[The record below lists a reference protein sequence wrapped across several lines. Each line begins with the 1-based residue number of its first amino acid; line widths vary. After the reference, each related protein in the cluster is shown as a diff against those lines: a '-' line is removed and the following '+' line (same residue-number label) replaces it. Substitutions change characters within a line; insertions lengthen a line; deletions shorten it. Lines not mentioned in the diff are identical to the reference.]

1 MLKYLKEMHKVN
13 FMKIVI
19 SGFYGAGNLGDE
31 SILSSIL
38 SSIKKQSPNAE
49 FTILSLNP
57 VETSKLY
64 SVDAVFRPDFGP
76 KWFQTDF
83 KKMWNA
89 IKSSDLVIIGG
100 GGLLED
106 IHNYFSI
113 PRYLHTVIL
122 AKLFRKPVMF
132 YSVGVGPISNKLS
145 KFMVRSVCNISDI
158 ITVRDQK
165 SKEILDSLGVSNV
178 PILVSED
185 PVFLLES
192 VDSGLA
198 KKILIKEKVPLDKP
212 LIGVSVR
219 QIEWCNPNYSNLA
232 KFLDYLISSLDV
244 TVVFVPFGRDGSP
257 TDLDLSRQIID
268 QMKHNAYVLEEVYSP
283 SEILGIIKQFDFLI
297 GMRFH
302 SLMMGATTGVP
313 TLGICYLPKVE
324 ILLAKLGYSEHHYI
338 KGDFSDLTYENLLV
352 KFKLISVDKEKIMK
366 MHKEALLAIKH
377 KALKPSLLINNIETK
392 KVSKIKL
399 VALIYLLFTEI
410 ILFGFFQI
418 VRSYRNRRRSGTI

>member
-1 MLKYLKEMHKVN
+1 
-13 FMKIVI
+13 
-19 SGFYGAGNLGDE
+19 
-31 SILSSIL
+31 LSSIL

-57 VETSKLY
+57 VETSELY
-64 SVDAVFRPDFGP
+64 SVNAVFRPDFGP

-106 IHNYFSI
+106 THNYFSI

-145 KFMVRSVCNISDI
+145 KFMVQSICNISDI

-165 SKEILDSLGVSNV
+165 SKEILDLLGVSNV

-185 PVFLLES
+185 PVFLLEA
-192 VDSGLA
+192 VDSSLA
-198 KKILIKEKVPLDKP
+198 KKILLREKVPLDKP

-232 KFLDYLISSLDV
+232 KFLDYLITSLDV

-257 TDLDLSRQIID
+257 TDLDLSRQV
-268 QMKHNAYVLEEVYSP
+268 MKHNAYVLEEVYSP

-302 SLMMGATTGVP
+302 SLMMGATTSVP
-313 TLGICYLPKVE
+313 ILGICYLPKVE
-324 ILLAKLGYSEHHYI
+324 ILLTKLGYNGHHYV
-338 KGDFSDLTYENLLV
+338 KGDFSDLTYEDLLE
-352 KFKLISVDKEKIMK
+352 KFKLISVDKEKIMST
-366 MHKEALLAIKH
+366 HKEALSAIKY
-377 KALKPSLLINNIETK
+377 KALKPSLMINKIENK
-392 KVSKIKL
+392 NVPKIKL
-399 VALIYLLFTEI
+399 IALINLFFFEI

-418 VRSYRNRRRSGTI
+418 VRSYKHRRRSSTIC

>member
-1 MLKYLKEMHKVN
+1 
-13 FMKIVI
+13 MKIVI

-57 VETSKLY
+57 VETRKLY
-64 SVDAVFRPDFGP
+64 SVNAVFRPDFGP

-83 KKMWNA
+83 KEMLNA
-89 IKSSDLVIIGG
+89 IKKSDLVIIGG

-106 IHNYFSI
+106 VHNYFSI

-132 YSVGVGPISNKLS
+132 YSVGVGPISNKVS
-145 KFMVRSVCNISDI
+145 KFMVRSICSISDL

-165 SKEILDSLGVSNV
+165 SKEILDHLGISKV
-178 PILVSED
+178 PIIVSED
-185 PVFLLES
+185 PVFLLEAI
-192 VDSGLA
+192 DSNLA
-198 KKILIKEKVPLDKP
+198 KKILIKEKIPLNKP

-219 QIEWCNPNYSNLA
+219 QIEWHNLNYSCLA
-232 KFLDYLISSLDV
+232 KFLDYLVSSQDV
-244 TVVFVPFGRDGSP
+244 NIVFVPFGREASP

-268 QMKHNAYVLEEVYSP
+268 QMKHKAYVLEEIYSP
-283 SEILGIIKQFDFLI
+283 SETLGIIKQFNFLI

-302 SLMMGATTGVP
+302 SLMMGAIAGIP

-324 ILLAKLGYSEHHYI
+324 ALLTKLGYNKYYYVN
-338 KGDFSDLTYENLLV
+338 GDFSDLTYEDLLE
-352 KFKLISVDKEKIMK
+352 KFKLISVDKEKIMNSHEK
-366 MHKEALLAIKH
+366 DLQVIKSR
-377 KALKPSLLINNIETK
+377 ALKPSLLINNIENK
-392 KVSKIKL
+392 KISKIKL
-399 VALIYLLFTEI
+399 LALMNLFFPEI

-418 VRSYRNRRRSGTI
+418 VRSYESRKHSDSI

>member
-1 MLKYLKEMHKVN
+1 
-13 FMKIVI
+13 MKIVI
-19 SGFYGAGNLGDE
+19 SGFYGVGNLGDE

-38 SSIKKQSPNAE
+38 SSIKKQFPNAE
-49 FTILSLNP
+49 FTVLSSNP
-57 VETSKLY
+57 TETSKLY
-64 SVDAVFRPDFGP
+64 CVNAVFRPDFGP
-76 KWFQTDF
+76 KWFKTDF

-122 AKLFRKPVMF
+122 AKLFRKSVMF

-145 KFMVRSVCNISDI
+145 KFMVRSICNISDI

-165 SKEILDSLGVSNV
+165 SKETLDCLGISNV
-178 PILVSED
+178 SILVSED
-185 PVFLLES
+185 PVFLLEE
-192 VDSGLA
+192 VDSSLA
-198 KKILIKEKVPLDKP
+198 KKILVREKVPLDKP

-219 QIEWCNPNYSNLA
+219 QIEWYNLNYSSLA
-232 KFLDYLISSLDV
+232 KFLDYLISSQDV

-268 QMKHNAYVLEEVYSP
+268 QMKHKAYALEEVYSP
-283 SEILGIIKQFDFLI
+283 SETLGIIKQFDFLI

-302 SLMMGATTGVP
+302 SLMMGAITGVP

-324 ILLAKLGYSEHHYI
+324 ILLTELGYNKLHYV
-338 KGDFSDLTYENLLV
+338 KGDFSDLTYEDLIE
-352 KFKLISVDKEKIMK
+352 KFRLISVDKKKIMST
-366 MHKEALLAIKH
+366 HKEALSAIKY
-377 KALKPSLLINNIETK
+377 KALKPSLLINGIENK
-392 KVSKIKL
+392 RVSNFKL
-399 VALIYLLFTEI
+399 IALVNLFFPEI

-418 VRSYRNRRRSGTI
+418 IRSYKNRRRSSTVY

>member
-1 MLKYLKEMHKVN
+1 
-13 FMKIVI
+13 MKIVI

-38 SSIKKQSPNAE
+38 SSIRKESPNSE

-57 VETSKLY
+57 IETSSLH

-83 KKMWNA
+83 KKMWAA

-106 IHNYFSI
+106 VHNYFSI

-122 AKLFRKPVMF
+122 AKFLKKPVMF

-145 KFMVRSVCNISDI
+145 KIMVRYICNISDI

-165 SKEILDSLGVSNV
+165 SKEILDNLGLSNV
-178 PILVSED
+178 PIFVSED
-185 PVFLLES
+185 PVFLLEPI
-192 VDSGLA
+192 DFNLA
-198 KKILIKEKVPLDKP
+198 QEILMKEEIPLNKP

-219 QIEWCNPNYSNLA
+219 KIEWKDLNYTDLV
-232 KFLDYLISSLDV
+232 KFLDYLVSSLDV
-244 TVVFVPFGRDGSP
+244 TIVFVPFGRDGSP
-257 TDLDLSRQIID
+257 TDLDLSRQIMD
-268 QMKHNAYVLEEVYSP
+268 KMKFEAYVLKEVYSP
-283 SEILGIIKQFDFLI
+283 SEVLGIINQFDFLV

-302 SLMMGATTGVP
+302 CLMMGAIMDIP

-324 ILLAKLGYSEHHYI
+324 ILLNKLGYNKCHYVR
-338 KGDFSDLTYENLLV
+338 GDFSDLKYEDLV
-352 KFKLISVDKEKIMK
+352 EKFRLILEDKEKIMCLHRK
-366 MHKEALLAIKH
+366 NIHAIKSE
-377 KALKPSLLINNIETK
+377 AIKPTLLINNISNK
-392 KVSKIKL
+392 KISKVKL
-399 VALIYLLFTEI
+399 IALISFFFAEVL
-410 ILFGFFQI
+410 LFGFYQI
-418 VRSYRNRRRSGTI
+418 IRSHKIRRHSEIAY